1 MHKMMT
7 AAIASIA
14 LFASGTALAQ
24 SGRPPISPE
33 RFGGGSGHS
42 DLSTIMATDSGH
54 LRRNVAAQQR
64 LAAEQRRIEV
74 EAYRASAQ
82 QRRID
87 ALAMAENA
95 RRGALLSDA
104 DARRIRGALKDDM
117 EAWRDAFR
125 VRRDDWQAMRHQWLV
140 DRAALTPAQ
149 WATQRAQWFVA
160 RDRWILAQRG
170 WAGTGR

>member
-7 AAIASIA
+7 AAIGTIA
-14 LFASGTALAQ
+14 ILVSGTALAQ
-24 SGRPPISPE
+24 VGRPHIPPE
-33 RFGGGSGHS
+33 RFGGGSGNS
-42 DLSTIMATDSGH
+42 DLSTIIATDSGR
-54 LRRNVAAQQR
+54 LGRNVAAQQR
-64 LAAEQRRIEV
+64 LAAEQRRTEV

-95 RRGALLSDA
+95 RRGARLSDD
-104 DARRIRGALKDDM
+104 DARRIRAALKDDM
-117 EAWRDAFR
+117 EAWREAFR
-125 VRRDDWQAMRHQWLV
+125 VGRADWQAMRNQWLV

-160 RDRWILAQRG
+160 RDRWILAQPG
-170 WAGTGR
+170 